1 MRAKTLLAATALLSL
16 LAFVPA
22 QQQTI
27 DLSLTA
33 APGSSI
39 DIDLPSV
46 RGDIE
51 IVGTDGDRVRIEG
64 TVSARDWRDDNEVIV
79 DQNGDEIRIYSEYL
93 ENRRRNDDR
102 RMSTQLTVQVPHEVD
117 VTLNGA
123 MHATL
128 RDLRGRIEVSIGNDN
143 VDASGLVGTGR
154 LRVANGNLHISD
166 SDLDG
171 ELSNTNGSLS
181 FRNGSFAGSV
191 DATNGGAELDQ
202 ISGDLEVDATN
213 GTVRM
218 GDVAGSLRGDLTNG
232 SINAGTVAGSIR
244 IETINGSVSA
254 TITGADDVDIETL
267 NGTVELDAPASLSAR
282 FDLEVRQSEPERNR
296 NRPEIRSDFPLDITP
311 GEIRGGRYQ
320 RSATGT
326 AGAGAQ
332 SITVHT
338 TNGDVVI
345 RSAGS

>member
-1 MRAKTLLAATALLSL
+1 MRVRALFATTALLSL

-46 RGDIE
+46 RGEIE
-51 IVGTDGDRVRIEG
+51 IVGSDGERVRIEG
-64 TVSARDWRDDNEVIV
+64 TVSARQWRDDNEVIV
-79 DQNGDEIRIYSEYL
+79 DQSGDEIRIYSEYL
-93 ENRRRNDDR
+93 ENHRRNDDR
-102 RMSTQLTVQVPHEVD
+102 RMSTQLTVHVPHQVD

-128 RDLRGRIEVSIGNDN
+128 RDLRGRIEVSIGNEN
-143 VDASGLVGTGR
+143 VDASGLIGTGR
-154 LRVANGNLHISD
+154 LRVANGNLRISD

-181 FRNGSFAGSV
+181 FRNGSFSGSV
-191 DATNGGAELDQ
+191 DSTNGGAELDE

-232 SINAGTVAGSIR
+232 SITAGAVAGDIR
-244 IETINGSVSA
+244 VETINGSVSA
-254 TITGADDVDIETL
+254 TITGADVDIETL
-267 NGTVELDAPASLSAR
+267 NGSVELDAPATLSAR
-282 FDLEVRQSEPERNR
+282 FDLEVRQSEPDRNR
-296 NRPEIRSDFPLDITP
+296 RRPEIRSDFPLDITP
-311 GEIRGGRYQ
+311 GEIRGGQYR

-326 AGAGAQ
+326 AGGGAQ
-332 SITVHT
+332 RIAVRA
-338 TNGDVVI
+338 TNGNVVI
-345 RSAGS
+345 HNAGS

>member
-16 LAFVPA
+16 LALVPT

-33 APGSSI
+33 APGSTV
-39 DIDLPSV
+39 DIDLESV
-46 RGDIE
+46 HGDIE
-51 IVGTDGDRVRIEG
+51 ILGTDGDRVQIEG
-64 TVSARDWRDDNEVIV
+64 TVSAREWRDDNEVIV
-79 DQNGDEIRIYSEYL
+79 DQSGDVIHVYSDYL
-93 ENRRRNDDR
+93 EGRRRNDDR
-102 RMSTQLTVQVPHEVD
+102 RMSAQLTVRVPHETNVE
-117 VTLNGA
+117 LNSA
-123 MHATL
+123 MHTTV
-128 RDLRGRIEVSIGNDN
+128 RDLRGRLEVFTGNN
-143 VDASGLVGTGR
+143 PMEISGVTGQVDLV
-154 LRVANGNLHISD
+154 VANGNLRIED
-166 SDLDG
+166 SDLEG
-171 ELSNTNGSLS
+171 ELSNTNGSLT
-181 FRNGSFAGSV
+181 FRNGSFAGSLGS
-191 DATNGGAELDQ
+191 TNGGAELDS

-232 SINAGTVAGSIR
+232 SISAGTVAGGIR

-267 NGTVELDAPASLSAR
+267 NGTVELEAPASLSAR

-296 NRPEIRSDFPLDITP
+296 KRPEIRSDFPLDMTP

-320 RSATGT
+320 RSASGT

-345 RSAGS
+345 RNAGS